1 MPDWSFLITAGFML
15 IILGFF
21 LVAFGIM
28 HSAKEGGKGQET
40 GEAKVKG
47 GGVILIGP
55 VPVVFG
61 TDKRYAMI
69 LMILATV
76 LMLLAIV
83 FLKWHG
89 YINK

>member
-1 MPDWSFLITAGFML
+1 MPDWTFLIGLGFML

-21 LVAFGIM
+21 LVAFGM
-28 HSAKEGGKGQET
+28 MRSAKESVERGIPVSQET
-40 GEAKVKG
+40 KEEKVNG

-61 TDKRYAMI
+61 TDKKYAVLI
-69 LMILATV
+69 MILAIV

-83 FLKWHG
+83 FLKQR
-89 YINK
+89 